1 MLSAKLGSESNLSRG
16 QTAAELIP
24 VTIADNWE
32 RIVNNTIYVGL
43 DLVVVINYVYTRTT
57 AESKVQ
63 TAALSGDPD
72 FKRALK
78 MCFCI
83 YMNAYIGIGLTAYNI
98 LYIFYIYLSE

>member
-1 MLSAKLGSESNLSRG
+1 MSAKLGSESNLSRG

-32 RIVNNTIYVGL
+32 RIVNNTTTHYNIII
-43 DLVVVINYVYTRTT
+43 VINYVYTRTT